1 MVAFSPVSDV
11 SDLAS
16 DQVSTPYLISPLHI
30 PPKRVRTTHFIWGTS
45 RVRNLL
51 MRHIIIKIVLVVF
64 IIVNLQLVVVN
75 WYKGNYENF
84 EPFHENLKK
93 FQWKTV
99 VYDQQ
104 ELSEKIELDH
114 LVEEKLS
121 QISKSWLTKT
131 DLAKTEVSVDFNQF
145 VGDLGWLNKDEIYYD
160 PRFTLTMYLNAIKTK
175 YVDAGGSRK
184 FGKIN
189 SNEVLPISLPFHWVD
204 WLDVTMLNDQL
215 SKPMNERIDCKV
227 IQKHTNHNPEPGY
240 FCIDNQEVEGF
251 KRLQLPGFIIHNH
264 CHHGDRTSNN
274 FRVLQA
280 KSYAMTNMPNPQH
293 VMILTKGGSYEF
305 GVESKERLLK
315 SKMIYEYIGRKPQ
328 LNYIN
333 HLKELKDLENEVHPL
348 ERLGNHEW
356 LLNPKLFDHVTS
368 ETEEEEYSYF
378 KLPVMETEDS
388 RNKNKDWGWS
398 YDWRFFNGAFN
409 YEREGFTDFEL
420 EFRKKIILDRL
431 IRNWSKFTESKGL
444 INWISGDT
452 LKSWRRNG
460 IISNLNHLEV
470 QMPISEI
477 LKLVQYNNTLVVE
490 DPTQGYGRYFVDV
503 NKFIHKR
510 KGGKNYI
517 DARFIDVESGAFI
530 DITGLSRE
538 SSHDE
543 IFNKHEEIFS
553 LRDLSPLKQSTL
565 NGALVNI
572 PAYCSTDKLYE
583 NGKYYI
589 DKLNLWI
596 TKDQLITTLNEEEA
610 HNVDN
615 EYLSIKASNL
625 TNTEILGLLDDKV
638 TLLEYYLTKDY
649 TTKHEIELKYLFDEL
664 GDNNVQI
671 TQMDEFK
678 RRYNEF
684 VLTFGSEKAM
694 TKCLY
699 DFEHFSPPSHKS

>member
-1 MVAFSPVSDV
+1 
-11 SDLAS
+11 
-16 DQVSTPYLISPLHI
+16 
-30 PPKRVRTTHFIWGTS
+30 
-45 RVRNLL
+45 
-51 MRHIIIKIVLVVF
+51 MRHIIIKIVSVLF
-64 IIVNLQLVVVN
+64 ILVNLQLVVVN

-84 EPFHENLKK
+84 KPLHRNLAR

-99 VYDQQ
+99 VFNQQ

-114 LVEEKLS
+114 LVKDKLS

-131 DLAKTEVSVDFNQF
+131 DLAKIEVAVDFNQF

-175 YVDAGGSRK
+175 YLDAGGSK
-184 FGKIN
+184 MFGKID

-204 WLDVTMLNDQL
+204 WLDVTVLNDQL
-215 SKPMNERIDCKV
+215 TKPMKERIDCKV
-227 IQKHTNHNPEPGY
+227 LQKHTNHNPEPEY
-240 FCIDNQEVEGF
+240 FCSNDQEVEGF
-251 KRLQLPGFIIHNH
+251 TRSQLPGFIIHNH

-280 KSYAMTNMPNPQH
+280 KSYVMTNMPNPKQ
-293 VMILTKGGSYEF
+293 VIILNNNGGTYEF
-305 GVESKERLLK
+305 DVGSKERLLK
-315 SKMIYEYIGRKPQ
+315 SKMIYDYIGRKPQ

-333 HLKELKDLENEVHPL
+333 HLNELKDLQSEVHPL
-348 ERLGNHEW
+348 RPSRETLS
-356 LLNPKLFDHVTS
+356 LLNPKMFNYEANV
-368 ETEEEEYSYF
+368 ETKVEMDEEETIYF
-378 KLPVMETEDS
+378 KSPVMETEDP
-388 RNKNKDWGWS
+388 RNVNKDWGWS
-398 YDWRFFNGAFN
+398 YDWRFFNGAFH
-409 YEREGFTDFEL
+409 YERDGFTEFEL

-431 IRNWSKFTESKGL
+431 IRNWSRFSESKGL

-477 LKLVQYNNTLVVE
+477 LKLVQFNNTVVVE
-490 DPTQGYGRYFVDV
+490 DPTQGYGRYYIDV

-510 KGGKNYI
+510 KGGKNFI

-530 DITGLSRE
+530 DITGLSG
-538 SSHDE
+538 DD
-543 IFNKHEEIFS
+543 IIYNKHEEVFS
-553 LRDLSPLKQSTL
+553 IKDISPLKQSTL
-565 NGALVNI
+565 NGVLVNI
-572 PAYCSTDKLYE
+572 PSYCSTQSYE
-583 NGKYYI
+583 HGKYYI

-596 TKDQLITTLNEEEA
+596 SKDQLTKTLNEEEV

-625 TNTEILGLLDDKV
+625 TNSEILILLDDKV
-638 TLLEYYLTKDY
+638 TLLEYYLTRDY
-649 TTKHEIELKYLFDEL
+649 TSNHEIELKYLFDEL
-664 GDNNVQI
+664 GENNVQI
-671 TQMDEFK
+671 AQMDEFK

-684 VLTFGSEKAM
+684 VSTFRDGKVM

-699 DFEHFSPPSHKS
+699 DFEHFTPPESHP